1 MNAGNLSEFKY
12 RLQFWLCGT
21 PSGSKQR
28 YATFVG
34 AGIEKP
40 NGDLV
45 IEVSANTCAGQRQA
59 ILNLVKQNS
68 N

>member
-1 MNAGNLSEFKY
+1 VNAGNLSEFKY
-12 RLQFWLCGT
+12 RLQFWLCST
-21 PSGSKQR
+21 ASGPTQR

-45 IEVSANTCAGQRQA
+45 IEVTANTCAGQRQA
-59 ILNLVKQNS
+59 TLNLVKQNS